1 MGMTGED
8 GKQKTMSA
16 FLSLCWNQFTQHHFG
31 KSKHEVVL
39 SHSLMSDSET
49 PWTVMHQALLSML
62 FSRQEYWIGLPLP
75 PPGYLPHSGIECE
88 SLASP
93 VLAGGYF
100 TTEPQGK
107 APSKKVTSLK
117 LGWQIASQVKSPSW
131 ITLRPCFGRDACVTT
146 WSYEPCS
153 EGAPDMDESQ
163 WRILTKCSTLEK
175 EMAIYSSILAW
186 KTPQTIWKRQK
197 DMTLEDEPFRLKVSN
212 ILLRKSGG
220 QLIITTVQKKQF
232 GQSRNKAKFWMRLV
246 VKVQYCKEQYCIGT
260 SWNVRS
266 MNQGKLEVDKQEMV
280 RLNINILGISE
291 LKWMGKG
298 IFNSDDH
305 YIYSFG

>member
-8 GKQKTMSA
+8 REQKTMSA

-31 KSKHEVVL
+31 KSKRAVVL

-49 PWTVMHQALLSML
+49 PWTVTHQALLSML

-117 LGWQIASQVKSPSW
+117 LGWQFASPQGKIPFMDYIKALLWQRCLCHYMKLWAMLWRGTRDGWVTVKNSDKMYY
-131 ITLRPCFGRDACVTT
+131 TG
-146 WSYEPCS
+146 
-153 EGAPDMDESQ
+153 EGNGNLLQYSCLEN
-163 WRILTKCSTLEK
+163 STDHMK
-175 EMAIYSSILAW
+175 
-186 KTPQTIWKRQK
+186 KRQK
-197 DMTLEDEPFRLKVSN
+197 DMTLEDEPFRLKVSS

-220 QLIITTVQKKQF
+220 LLIITPVHKKQF
-232 GQSRNKAKFWMRLV
+232 GQSRNKAKLWMCLV

-260 SWNVRS
+260 WNVRS

-280 RLNINILGISE
+280 TST
-291 LKWMGKG
+291 
-298 IFNSDDH
+298 S
-305 YIYSFG
+305 